1 MLFRS
6 LERVANQVGGLDAER
21 DWEKELSLREQQLLG
36 LANILLSAPRFV
48 VLDQAEM
55 TLGPALLEKIMHL
68 LSERSI
74 TCIHFGR
81 AEGDRAVKR
90 SEDLTGGVN
99 FSFRLTRASYQ
110 AVLEYGVDGQWTWSI
125 GEHAS

>member
-1 MLFRS
+1 MLS
-6 LERVANQVGGLDAER
+6 TLHHLGLERVANQVGGLDAER

-81 AEGDRAVKR
+81 AEGDRA
-90 SEDLTGGVN
+90 
-99 FSFRLTRASYQ
+99 SYQ